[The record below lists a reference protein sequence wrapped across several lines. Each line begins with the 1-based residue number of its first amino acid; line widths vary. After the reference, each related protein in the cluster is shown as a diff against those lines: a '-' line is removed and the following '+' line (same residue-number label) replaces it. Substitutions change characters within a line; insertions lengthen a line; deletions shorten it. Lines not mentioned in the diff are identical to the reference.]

1 MQFKIPQDVQME
13 DKIVGPLTLK
23 QLIIVG
29 VGGGLDYFIYISLS
43 KMYVLEVS
51 LIFVIPI
58 GLITAAI
65 AFLKIKGIPFLH
77 FLFLSLEFYIKP
89 RHRVWTPGAGEVFT
103 SITSPRPKT
112 KAELEQQKQTKKA
125 PKELKNLDE
134 LTSILDSHSDIVEAK
149 HEAIQNLIQH

>member
-29 VGGGLDYFIYISLS
+29 VGGGIDYFIYISLS

-51 LIFVIPI
+51 LIFVVPI
-58 GLITAAI
+58 GLLTLAI
-65 AFLKIKGIPFLH
+65 AFLKIKSIPFTQFVL
-77 FLFLSLEFYIKP
+77 LSLEFYLKP
-89 RHRVWTPGAGEVFT
+89 RHRIWTQGGAEIFT
-103 SITSPRPKT
+103 SITTPKPKT
-112 KAELEQQKQTKKA
+112 KAELEQVKQKNKT

-134 LTSILDSHSDIVEAK
+134 ITQMLDTHEQLFENK
-149 HEAIQNLIQH
+149 HEVIQSLIHN